1 MKQLF
6 TTLLLLL
13 FCFTAKAQSSY
24 DQLQPFGFA
33 TMSSRTDN
41 TSTFNL
47 TGGGAYTYPAT
58 GQYVLQASG
67 ATDDTDYNAI
77 RNAISSHDI
86 VILDG
91 SNGDFTIT
99 KTMDINNLSGKT
111 IIGIN
116 NARLCTKWYVTSV
129 IKGLLDAAD
138 VGSKSTSSGT
148 GGTLDNGQQVD
159 EAREYWTR
167 KVMLEYTQDN
177 DESYRKSGVF
187 KFSGCSNIILRNI
200 KFVGPGPIDC
210 GGQDLVW
217 FNGTTHA
224 WVDHCEFSDGLDGNF
239 DITNASDFV
248 TVSWCKFYYTERAYD
263 HMNTNLV
270 GGSDSRPADEGL
282 LNVTFAYN
290 HWGTLCR
297 QRMPMARYG
306 KIHMLN
312 NYYTCTGNTGPCINP
327 RTNAEFLIEGN
338 YFDSSITNVFSQTN
352 ATSWV
357 WSNSYANAI
366 ESGAYVYSSGSCSV
380 PYTYSTSL
388 TASNVPTEVGN
399 NVGNVLYDYSASNIT
414 ACTVAGSS
422 ATIDGTTITAEV
434 PYTYSTTVPVTITL
448 SDGATADNGTS
459 FNMTL
464 AAAGEATANKTI
476 IVTAG
481 NNVNNKTYT
490 LTITRAEA
498 PASTWGLT
506 QSDLTTSTGI
516 TTTTTY
522 TGESI
527 SSFVASNA
535 SMGGSSKERSLTN
548 GTTSISSVVSS
559 ACQRNNLCPGASD
572 FVDDSYYAF
581 TINVA
586 SGYKL
591 DISGFYGDLYYETG
605 RSGKYKFAVYSGSTK
620 VWEAGSSD
628 YVTTGGS
635 NNSQKTLD
643 VSSVEALQGL
653 TGAVQIRMV
662 WYQNGSS
669 SYVALKDFNITARV
683 KEDARTLYDLTT
695 TASPAEG
702 GTIELNPAGG
712 SYEENTEVTM
722 TATANDGY
730 YFVNWTNASS
740 AVVTTTNAYSYT
752 MGTEA
757 TSFTANFGK
766 YPVITFSKGE
776 SGAEG
781 TVPTA
786 KYTSTGEFTIP
797 TNNSLYVEGKTLT
810 AWNDGNANYAIGE
823 TISGITA
830 DITLTPVFTDNAFT
844 LNSIPKT
851 IVDIPFTQNAG
862 APVMRAEGTN
872 YPTTMRVVQVPYGNQ
887 FIDLL
892 LSVNGEN
899 GKFNNNQ
906 GNPDACQINAT
917 TTLTVPA
924 VNGMTITLNK
934 EFSTSFIGTSTT
946 GTASDGSTT
955 WTYEGTDATVTLTIN
970 ESNTYPTLMTLEYPN
985 GSHTLTL
992 GQNGYSTFAG
1002 EHNFTVSG
1010 AGTAY
1015 VADYDAINSK
1025 VVLTAIHPD
1034 AVIEQGAGI
1043 VLRGAQAG
1051 DEVTITFTDEV
1062 ADIDNTGLEGVI
1074 SSTTSIADNPYVIA
1088 SNGTQTA
1095 FVKAGAYGTV
1105 AALMHKAYLNG
1116 TTNGLQVIPLTFD
1129 EATDID
1135 GIKENVHRE
1144 GRGMSFTLDGRR
1156 LNGVPNRHGAYI
1168 SDGKVII
1175 K

>member
-1 MKQLF
+1 MRQLL
-6 TTLLLLL
+6 TSLILLLC
-13 FCFTAKAQSSY
+13 CFTAKAQSSY

-41 TSTFNL
+41 TAFNL
-47 TGGGAYTYPAT
+47 TGGGAYAYPAT

-99 KTMDINNLSGKT
+99 KTMDINNISGKT

-129 IKGLLDAAD
+129 IKGLLDDAD

-217 FNGTTHA
+217 FNGTTNA

-270 GGSDSRPADEGL
+270 GGSDSKPADEGK

-327 RTNAEFLIEGN
+327 RNQAEFLIEGN
-338 YFDSSITNVFSQTN
+338 YFDSSITNVFGQTN
-352 ATSWV
+352 ATSYV
-357 WSNSYANAI
+357 WSDSYANSI
-366 ESGAYVYSSGSCSV
+366 ESGAYVYSSGTCSV
-380 PYTYSTSL
+380 PYTYNTSL
-388 TASNVPTEVGN
+388 TANNVPAEVGN
-399 NVGNVLYDYSASNIT
+399 NVGNVLYDYAASNIT
-414 ACTVAGSS
+414 ACTVAGSV

-448 SDGATADNGTS
+448 SEGATADSGTS

-464 AAAGEATANKTI
+464 AATGEASANKTI
-476 IVTAG
+476 KVTAG
-481 NNVNNKTYT
+481 NNVNSKTYT

-498 PASTWGLT
+498 PATTWGLT
-506 QSDLTTSTGI
+506 QSDLTSSTGI

-535 SMGGSSKERSLTN
+535 SMSSSGSTRSLTN
-548 GTTSISSVVSS
+548 GTTSLTATGS
-559 ACQRNNLCPGASD
+559 ACQRNNLCSGASD
-572 FVDDSYYAF
+572 FVEASYYGF

-591 DISGFYGDLYYETG
+591 DISSIFGDLYYETG
-605 RSGKYKFAVYSGSTK
+605 RAGKYKFAVYSGSTK
-620 VWEAGSSD
+620 VWEASSSD

-635 NNSQKTLD
+635 NNSQKTLN
-643 VSSVEALQGL
+643 VSTVEALQGL
-653 TGAVQIRMV
+653 TGAVQVRMV

-683 KEDARTLYDLTT
+683 KEDTRTLYDLTT

-702 GTIELNPAGG
+702 GSIDLSPAGG

-730 YFVNWTNASS
+730 YFVNWTNTSS
-740 AVVTTTNAYSYT
+740 TVVATTNAYSYT

-757 TSFTANFGK
+757 ASFTANFGK

-776 SGAEG
+776 TDAEG

-797 TNNSLYVEGKTLT
+797 ANNSLYVEGKTLT
-810 AWNDGNANYAIGE
+810 AWNDGNTDYAIGE

-851 IVDIPFTQNAG
+851 TVAVPFTQNAG
-862 APVMRAEGTN
+862 APVMRAEGTS
-872 YPTTMRVVQVPYGNQ
+872 YPTTMRVVQVAYGNQ

-946 GTASDGSTT
+946 GTTSTGSTT

-970 ESNTYPTLMTLEYPN
+970 ESNKYPTLMTLEYPN
-985 GSHTLTL
+985 GSQTLSL

-1002 EHNFTVSG
+1002 EHNFTISG
-1010 AGTAY
+1010 AATAY
-1015 VADYDAINSK
+1015 VAEYDAINSK
-1025 VVLTAIHPD
+1025 VTLTAIHPD
-1034 AVIEQGAGI
+1034 AVIAQGTGI
-1043 VLRGAQAG
+1043 VLKGDKAG
-1051 DEVTITFTDEV
+1051 DEVTITFTDDA
-1062 ADIDNTGLEGVI
+1062 ADIDDTGLEGVI
-1074 SSTTSIADNPYVIA
+1074 SSTTSIANNPYVIA
-1088 SNGTQTA
+1088 SKGTQTA
-1095 FVKAGAYGTV
+1095 FIKAGSNGTI
-1105 AALMHKAYLNG
+1105 AKLMHKAYLNG
-1116 TTNGLQVIPLTFD
+1116 EANNMQALPLTLDDATGVRNVNVEANPNPNAFFTIDGRKLNGIPNTNGVY
-1129 EATDID
+1129 
-1135 GIKENVHRE
+1135 VSE
-1144 GRGMSFTLDGRR
+1144 GKT
-1156 LNGVPNRHGAYI
+1156 I
-1168 SDGKVII
+1168 II